1 MNDFSVEQ
9 IFAMFFSVKR
19 SLSIVYFQTWMIRNI
34 VKATVREKKGKEKW
48 GKMDILIGIIFI
60 SFEMSLLKCLNLV
73 LMFLI
78 SKDCIII

>member
-34 VKATVREKKGKEKW
+34 VKATVREKKEKKNEVRW
-48 GKMDILIGIIFI
+48 IF
-60 SFEMSLLKCLNLV
+60 
-73 LMFLI
+73 
-78 SKDCIII
+78 